1 MSRYDV
7 IWLQAVAFFLFIF
20 CSLPLLFL
28 CLRWQRTF
36 RPTEQCASGDIR
48 QCCPYCNKTQQLCD
62 GVRYFL
68 PWQALPAIERN
79 ASRFYYYMLYITH
92 TQAWRP
98 VHARR
103 SCLLLPLPFALPWS
117 CVAYIDI
124 VRGFHFRLGQPNRV
138 DFWTICHGRRVRL
151 VCTASVTTSTYN
163 TYNTYHT
170 YMAISK
176 VLLLGN
182 KAMAQL

>member
-92 TQAWRP
+92 THTHKPGDQCTRDALVYCFLCR
-98 VHARR
+98 
-103 SCLLLPLPFALPWS
+103 LP
-117 CVAYIDI
+117 
-124 VRGFHFRLGQPNRV
+124 
-138 DFWTICHGRRVRL
+138 CHGR
-151 VCTASVTTSTYN
+151 
-163 TYNTYHT
+163 
-170 YMAISK
+170 
-176 VLLLGN
+176 VLLTLTSYGVFIFGSAN
-182 KAMAQL
+182 RTVWTSGPYAMGEGSDWCAPPVSLPAHTTHTTHTWP